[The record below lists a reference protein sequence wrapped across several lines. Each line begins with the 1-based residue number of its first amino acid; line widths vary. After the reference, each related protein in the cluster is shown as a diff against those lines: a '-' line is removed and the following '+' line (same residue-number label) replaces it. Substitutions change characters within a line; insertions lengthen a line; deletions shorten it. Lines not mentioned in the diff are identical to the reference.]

1 MISELKDDE
10 ILEFLMTSEFEDD
23 YSPTELKYLLIKWRY
38 FYRLKQGNLE
48 RKTVDFEGQIQNLE
62 NKIKGQEK
70 EKTNLQIQLNGDT
83 GSNYW
88 TVGANRYSSPAASV
102 NLFENSGSF
111 INAQYIISGGAQA
124 AKYSSPVTITIPNYK
139 GTTLAKTLQFAGAD
153 YSDAPQFCAGTGGWN
168 NTAAI
173 TSIKL
178 YPDANNFKAG
188 CSISLYG
195 WS

>member
-70 EKTNLQIQLNGDT
+70 EKLNLQVELADKQNVID
-83 GSNYW
+83 SMK
-88 TVGANRYSSPAASV
+88 NR
-102 NLFENSGSF
+102 NLTLKERWSGKIILKENE
-111 INAQYIISGGAQA
+111 N
-124 AKYSSPVTITIPNYK
+124 
-139 GTTLAKTLQFAGAD
+139 
-153 YSDAPQFCAGTGGWN
+153 
-168 NTAAI
+168 
-173 TSIKL
+173 
-178 YPDANNFKAG
+178 
-188 CSISLYG
+188 
-195 WS
+195 